1 MNENEIL
8 INTLEG
14 HSPSSKEKAGHKPS
28 EKLGGLRMADSFK
41 SNSNQQPSLTQ
52 SEGREGGMEER
63 KGDGGR
69 EEGKKRRREEGK
81 KGGRERKRK

>member
-1 MNENEIL
+1 MNESEIL

-52 SEGREGGMEER
+52 SEGREGGMEEQ

-69 EEGKKRRREEGK
+69 EEGKKGRREEG
-81 KGGRERKRK
+81 REGEKEEIR